1 MHSRNA
7 RAKLNLGLHVLRRR
21 EDGYHDLETVFLPI
35 GWADSLTVESAGT
48 LSFSCDDPAL
58 AGNDNL
64 AMRAAHMLRDH
75 FEVTRGARIHLA
87 KRIPYGAG
95 LGGGSSDAATVL
107 RLLTELWG
115 LNDADEILRKI
126 GGALGSDVPFF
137 LQDGP
142 AYATGRGTE
151 LHPLADGKDEYVF
164 PFRLVVA
171 VPETRVST
179 KEAYGFVV
187 PDETD
192 RPDLVEVVRSNDPDR
207 WRREL
212 VNDFE
217 DAIFDAFP
225 EIAALKQSLYDSG
238 AVYASMSG
246 SGSAVFGVFDD
257 SSMATAASE
266 ALRAS
271 GHQVWMG
278 RQL

>member
-35 GWADSLTVESAGT
+35 DWADSLTVEAAGT
-48 LSFSCDDPAL
+48 LVFSCDDPVL

-64 AMRAAHMLRDH
+64 AMRAARMLRDH
-75 FEVTRGARIHLA
+75 FEVDTGARIHLA

-107 RLLTELWG
+107 RLLSELWG
-115 LNDADEILRKI
+115 LNDTDDALREIAH
-126 GGALGSDVPFF
+126 ALGSDVPFF
-137 LQDGP
+137 LQDAP

-151 LHPLADGKDEYVF
+151 LHPLSKDSEEYIF
-164 PFRLVVA
+164 PFDLVVS
-171 VPETRVST
+171 VPETRIST
-179 KEAYGFVV
+179 PEAYTFVV
-187 PDETD
+187 PNETN
-192 RPDLVEVVRSNDPDR
+192 RPNLMNLVSSNDPDR

-212 VNDFE
+212 INDFE
-217 DAIFDAFP
+217 EATFEAFP
-225 EIAALKQSLYDSG
+225 EIAALKQSLYDAG

-257 SSMATAASE
+257 SAMATAASE
-266 ALRAS
+266 ALHAS

-278 RQL
+278 R